1 MAKVKSPSF
10 EESYKRLEE
19 VIARLDSGN
28 LPLDESVAL
37 YEEGIRLAQ
46 YCEQQLDNAE
56 IKVTQLLTD
65 AERTALK
72 TES

>member
-1 MAKVKSPSF
+1 MGKAKLPSF
-10 EESYKRLEE
+10 EENYKRLEE
-19 VIARLDSGN
+19 VIARLDSGK

-37 YEEGIRLAQ
+37 YEEGMRLAQ

-65 AERTALK
+65 AEKSALK

>member
-1 MAKVKSPSF
+1 MGKAKLPSF

-37 YEEGIRLAQ
+37 FEEGMRLAQ

-56 IKVTQLLTD
+56 IQVTQLLTD
-65 AERTALK
+65 AEK
-72 TES
+72 TNPEAES

>member
-28 LPLDESVAL
+28 LPLDESVTL
-37 YEEGIRLAQ
+37 YEEGIRLAL
-46 YCEQQLDNAE
+46 YCEKQLDNAE

-65 AERTALK
+65 ADQPDLRSEA
-72 TES
+72 